1 MGNDQGSNTLKRWED
16 KDVQNSPRWYF
27 REERTSFSDYYTRRR
42 RSIITYRICME
53 RRGLASVIMD
63 RVLRNVVMKFYYT
76 RIPNVFR
83 TIACGNDHTLSLDE
97 ENKLY
102 TFGSNSGG
110 QLGHGDMLYRNTPER
125 VYVLSHI
132 PIISVAA
139 GHTHSVAIDSQGHVY
154 TFGSNEFGKLGHGD
168 YTKRM

>member
-1 MGNDQGSNTLKRWED
+1 MGNNQASEKLKRWED
-16 KDVQNSPRWYF
+16 KDVKDAPKWYF
-27 REERTSFSDYYTRRR
+27 EKEYTPFSDYYDRRR
-42 RSIITYRICME
+42 TSIVTYRICME

-83 TIACGNDHTLSLDE
+83 TVACGHEHTLSLDD

-110 QLGHGDMLYRNTPER
+110 QLGHGDMQYRTTPER
-125 VYVLSHI
+125 VYVLGHI

-139 GHTHSVAIDSQGHVY
+139 GHTLRCD
-154 TFGSNEFGKLGHGD
+154 
-168 YTKRM
+168 